1 MTEELPDP
9 AVLEEQ
15 GWAALATS
23 PEAAMAFYDQ
33 FLDAA
38 VELLLPGGLRLDD
51 RATVLE
57 SMGGPPWSSY
67 AFEDLLERRPT
78 SDTAVVT
85 YGVTAQRDGS
95 PPYSA
100 LVSSVYVRRDAG
112 WRLVLHQQTPR

>member
-1 MTEELPDP
+1 MTEELPGP

-23 PEAAMAFYDQ
+23 PQAAVAFYDQ

-38 VELLLPGGLRLDD
+38 VEMLLPGGMRLDD
-51 RATVLE
+51 RDAVLG
-57 SMGGPPWSSY
+57 SMGGPPWAAY
-67 AFEDLLERRPT
+67 EFQDLLERRP
-78 SDTAVVT
+78 SPDTAVVT